1 MQEDHTTKQ
10 MLEQF
15 VDLAGKKVHV
25 EKRSLVGPQIEAFAA
40 AVRQDDVHVLAISV
54 SAALRIICHEQCH
67 TARPLGG
74 MHDHTLW
81 VCTIS
86 LPSWQKTAS
95 CLSAFT
101 HNRLR
106 PGVDQP
112 AL

>member
-54 SAALRIICHEQCH
+54 SAALHTICHTQ
-67 TARPLGG
+67 
-74 MHDHTLW
+74 
-81 VCTIS
+81 
-86 LPSWQKTAS
+86 
-95 CLSAFT
+95 
-101 HNRLR
+101 
-106 PGVDQP
+106 
-112 AL
+112 